1 MKTIVRMLYGS
12 HLYGTSTP
20 QSDFDYKEVYI
31 PEADDVLLQQVKD
44 SINTGKA
51 KEFGEKNNPG
61 DKECE
66 KFSLQKFL
74 EMLAEGQTAAVDMIF
89 APDSVIKRSSP
100 LWEKIRQNK
109 HKLLTKRSAAFVGY
123 CRQQGNKYGL
133 KGSRVGAARA
143 ATELLA
149 RAIEAHG
156 ALAHVGEI
164 EIDLRTILGEHTDI
178 IQQPVNKAG
187 DVGTFFVCCNR
198 MVDFHAT
205 LKHAHDIYSGV
216 LAGYGKRALLAE
228 TNEGVDW
235 KALSH
240 AIRVGTE
247 AIELMTYGRVT
258 LPLPNAAHVRDIK
271 VGLIPYKEVAA
282 EIEDLLVLVEA
293 ATRHSMLPD
302 EADQEFIEGL
312 VREAYLKEI
321 AYNYDLA

>member
-109 HKLLTKRSAAFVGY
+109 HKLL
-123 CRQQGNKYGL
+123 
-133 KGSRVGAARA
+133 
-143 ATELLA
+143 
-149 RAIEAHG
+149 
-156 ALAHVGEI
+156 
-164 EIDLRTILGEHTDI
+164 
-178 IQQPVNKAG
+178 
-187 DVGTFFVCCNR
+187 
-198 MVDFHAT
+198 
-205 LKHAHDIYSGV
+205 
-216 LAGYGKRALLAE
+216 
-228 TNEGVDW
+228 
-235 KALSH
+235 
-240 AIRVGTE
+240 
-247 AIELMTYGRVT
+247 
-258 LPLPNAAHVRDIK
+258 
-271 VGLIPYKEVAA
+271 
-282 EIEDLLVLVEA
+282 
-293 ATRHSMLPD
+293 
-302 EADQEFIEGL
+302 
-312 VREAYLKEI
+312 
-321 AYNYDLA
+321 